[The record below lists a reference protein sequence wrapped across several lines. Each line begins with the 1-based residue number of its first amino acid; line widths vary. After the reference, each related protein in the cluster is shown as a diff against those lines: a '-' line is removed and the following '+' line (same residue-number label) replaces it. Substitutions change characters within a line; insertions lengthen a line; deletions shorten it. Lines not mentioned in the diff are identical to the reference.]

1 VYCHDCRWNYYVC
14 TRTFLAKYSA
24 ELPKVCKTC
33 EKINEEGLLE
43 SQNELKGKMND
54 GIAQESNPD
63 SKKSKK

>member
-1 VYCHDCRWNYYVC
+1 
-14 TRTFLAKYSA
+14 
-24 ELPKVCKTC
+24 VCKTC